1 MIISYSNNFVV
12 IRTPRAAGT
21 SLAFYFFKS
30 GLINSVTDIYKIE
43 GSFASWSELDQYISA
58 ESLKFANLPKE
69 LKGLNSVRSVRRT
82 FSDLVAKGAIPAEMP
97 CVTTI
102 RNPIE
107 RMASGYAY
115 ICKDVEVNIEKNN
128 GVIKPG
134 TQHVLDN
141 CTPNVNMYWDY
152 LMEYYFTGSKLNDFH
167 RQCHYFPD
175 HAEVFNIEN
184 LHQHASKFILEKSGV
199 PVGSLRSKSISIGF
213 SSVDITTDDD
223 NGYQKL
229 LDTAGKAQIGISFA
243 GVLADEELIAEIM
256 NNRMKQ
262 QYTDFGLVFESGT
275 RIDCVFNLEGI
286 DISGGASDAEVDFSG
301 TLNSSGEWTFT
312 AAAT

>member
-30 GLINSVTDIYKIE
+30 GLIDSATDIYKIE
-43 GSFASWSELDQYISA
+43 GSFASWSEFDQYISA
-58 ESLKFANLPKE
+58 EGLEFANLPKN
-69 LKGLNSVRSVRRT
+69 LKGLDSVRSVRRT

-97 CVTTI
+97 CVATI

-115 ICKDVEVNIEKNN
+115 ICKDVEVHIEENN
-128 GVIKPG
+128 GVIKKG
-134 TQHVLDN
+134 TQHLLDN

-152 LMEYYFTGSKLNDFH
+152 LMEYYFNNGSGPNEFH

-184 LHQHASKFILEKSGV
+184 LHQHASKFILDKSGV
-199 PVGSLRSKSISIGF
+199 VSEPIELRKNPDIFTPDQTETIFTDLTSDRRQAMEDTFSKDFEIWE
-213 SSVDITTDDD
+213 
-223 NGYQKL
+223 
-229 LDTAGKAQIGISFA
+229 KAYA
-243 GVLADEELIAEIM
+243 VY
-256 NNRMKQ
+256 N
-262 QYTDFGLVFESGT
+262 
-275 RIDCVFNLEGI
+275 
-286 DISGGASDAEVDFSG
+286 
-301 TLNSSGEWTFT
+301 
-312 AAAT
+312 